1 MCQCGPTSG
10 PLRAHFVS
18 RARPWAPLHFRPWL
32 QLPRIYDSFAGPHT
46 VTVGECSCAYG
57 GLFLNRYR
65 HLLKDTG
72 LPCCVEA
79 YADRADTYVRTYH
92 ATTGQTRPPHTPT
105 STALRQDCPPPP
117 TPPPHPRLW
126 ASSSATASSQLQLQ
140 ADVAAGKIC
149 EQRARRRGRKFGQ
162 CGCVCD

>member
-1 MCQCGPTSG
+1 M
-10 PLRAHFVS
+10 
-18 RARPWAPLHFRPWL
+18 
-32 QLPRIYDSFAGPHT
+32 PRIYDFLPGPQT
-46 VTVGECSCAYG
+46 LTVGVCSCAHG

-126 ASSSATASSQLQLQ
+126 ASSSASASSKVQAAWLQRL
-140 ADVAAGKIC
+140 ARSASRGRDGEGGNSVSAVVCKIEVRAVAGKGV
-149 EQRARRRGRKFGQ
+149 RASTAARPVSRK
-162 CGCVCD
+162 V